1 MMHKQTVIQ
10 LVIEQIVRDLH
21 GLISSAK
28 ATHEEATHEQN
39 KPENKYDTRAL
50 EASYLARGQ
59 SRQVLELEKAKQEFE
74 SLDAADWPPKTPVE
88 IGALL
93 TLRGSANEDVYLLG
107 PRAGGIE
114 VDCEGTPVTVITP
127 QSPIGQQLLGKIEG
141 DSITIPQGREPR
153 RFKIVRV
160 Q

>member
-1 MMHKQTVIQ
+1 MNKQTVIQ
-10 LVIEQIVRDLH
+10 LVLDQIAKDLN

-74 SLDAADWPPKTPVE
+74 SLNPADWPAKEPID

-93 TLRGSANEDVYLLG
+93 TLQNGKAEDVYLLG

-114 VDCEGTPVTVITP
+114 VVCEGIPVTVITP
-127 QSPIGQQLLGKIEG
+127 QSPIGQQLLGKVQG
-141 DSITIPQGREPR
+141 DSIALPRDREQRP
-153 RFKIVRV
+153 FKIRRV

>member
-1 MMHKQTVIQ
+1 MQ

-28 ATHEEATHEQN
+28 STHEEATHEQN

-59 SRQVLELEKAKQEFE
+59 SRQLIELEKAKQEFE
-74 SLDAADWPPKTPVE
+74 SLDSADWPPKTPVE

-93 TLRGSANEDVYLLG
+93 TLKNGPAEDVYLLG

-114 VDCEGTPVTVITP
+114 VVCEGTPVTVITP
-127 QSPIGQQLLGKIEG
+127 QSPIGQLLIGKVAG
-141 DSITIPQGREPR
+141 DSIALPQGREQR
-153 RFKIVRV
+153 RFKILRV

>member
-1 MMHKQTVIQ
+1 MNKQTVIQ

-21 GLISSAK
+21 GLVSSAK

-59 SRQVLELEKAKQEFE
+59 SRQLIELEKAKQEFE
-74 SLDAADWPPKTPVE
+74 SLDSVDWPPKTPVE

-93 TLRGSANEDVYLLG
+93 TLKNGSAEDVYLLG

-114 VDCEGTPVTVITP
+114 VVCAGTPVTVITP
-127 QSPIGQQLLGKIEG
+127 QSPIGQLLMGKVAGE
-141 DSITIPQGREPR
+141 SITLPQGREQR
-153 RFKIVRV
+153 RFKILRV